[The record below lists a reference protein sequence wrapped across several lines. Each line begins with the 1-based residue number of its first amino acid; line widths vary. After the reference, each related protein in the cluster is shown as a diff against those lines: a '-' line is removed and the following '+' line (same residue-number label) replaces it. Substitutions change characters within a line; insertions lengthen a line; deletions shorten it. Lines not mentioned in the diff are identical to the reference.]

1 MLWSVILLTVSVG
14 GCSTNFSRHTLL
26 HQPSSAKPPDC
37 SIEVFRNTPPPT
49 RPYEVVS
56 RLDVHI
62 EHSYVIWIRPTF
74 DTASEALKN
83 EACTSGADA
92 VIDLEERSWS
102 LVGGQTQ
109 VYHLTAKGIRYK
121 E

>member
-1 MLWSVILLTVSVG
+1 M
-14 GCSTNFSRHTLL
+14 
-26 HQPSSAKPPDC
+26 
-37 SIEVFRNTPPPT
+37 
-49 RPYEVVS
+49 
-56 RLDVHI
+56 
-62 EHSYVIWIRPTF
+62 
-74 DTASEALKN
+74 N